1 MSRSVIRGN
10 ELPKESS
17 QSVEG
22 GVVAN
27 RTEVPRRLLAK
38 LL

>member
-1 MSRSVIRGN
+1 VIRGN

-17 QSVEG
+17 QSVERRM
-22 GVVAN
+22 VAN
-27 RTEVPRRLLAK
+27 RVKVPRRLLAK